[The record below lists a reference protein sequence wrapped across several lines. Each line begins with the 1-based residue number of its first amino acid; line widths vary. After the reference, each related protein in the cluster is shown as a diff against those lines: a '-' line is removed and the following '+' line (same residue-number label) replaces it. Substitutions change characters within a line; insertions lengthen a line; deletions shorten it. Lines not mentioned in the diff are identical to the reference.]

1 MSDNVMEYR
10 KLGRTDLKVSLVGFG
25 TATLGDLYGA
35 ADPAEAT
42 RAVHLAIDHGI
53 NFFDSSPYYGKT
65 LSENRLGGALTGRRD
80 KVILATKTGRYGLD
94 EFDFSAKRTLFSID
108 ESLRRLKTDYFDLF
122 QVHDVEFGDFSQI
135 VSETLPAMRKI
146 QEAGK
151 ARYIGITGYPPGF
164 LQKIA
169 RQVPVD
175 TILSYCH
182 YNLLNTRMDDVLT
195 PFAQANSI
203 GLINASALHMGVLTE
218 RGGPPW
224 HPAPKE
230 VHGAAKR
237 ILEVCQR
244 RNLSISL
251 TALRFALD
259 HPYVSSTFIGMATR
273 AEVNEN
279 LRLLQMKSDPEIL
292 AELRAAAG
300 PAFNMDWPSGK
311 PENNV

>member
-1 MSDNVMEYR
+1 MEYR
-10 KLGRTDLKVSLVGFG
+10 KLGRTQLKVSWIGFG

-65 LSENRLGGALTGRRD
+65 LSENRLGEALAGKRD

-94 EFDFSAKRTLFSID
+94 EFDFSAKRTLASID
-108 ESLRRLKTDYFDLF
+108 ESLRRLKTDHLNLF
-122 QVHDVEFGDFSQI
+122 QAHDVEFGDFSQI
-135 VSETLPAMRKI
+135 VNETLPALR
-146 QEAGK
+146 QVQQSGK
-151 ARYIGITGYPPGF
+151 ACYIGITGYPPGF
-164 LQKIA
+164 LRKIA
-169 RQVPVD
+169 EQVPVD

-195 PFAQANSI
+195 PFAKANSI
-203 GLINASALHMGVLTE
+203 GLINASALHMGVITE
-218 RGGPPW
+218 HGGPSW

-230 VHGAAKR
+230 VHAAAKR
-237 ILEVCQR
+237 VLEICKR
-244 RNLSISL
+244 RSLPMSL

-259 HPYVSSTFIGMATR
+259 HSSVSSTLIGMATR
-273 AEVNEN
+273 AEVIEN
-279 LRLLQMKSDPEIL
+279 LRLLQMHSDPETL
-292 AELRAAAG
+292 AELRAAVG
-300 PAFNMDWPSGK
+300 PAFNIDWPSGK